1 MEKLLASLPD
11 RPQPTGIR
19 LGFTLLIMGLCALI
33 EVGVFHLAGFTGFFL
48 LLPGIFASGLIFD
61 RGSAFFATFLALM
74 LEAYLSPSFIRAYE
88 QAIPLILFGL
98 TGFAVALVSES
109 LRNTME
115 KLVKAERTKDVLLK
129 ELDHRAKNNMLSM
142 ASVLRLQAR
151 VATNSETRE
160 ALRNSAS
167 RIQVMAKVHDHL
179 APSSPDRAVDL
190 SQYLEELCQKIEEM
204 RATSDVRV
212 RSTVDKTVLPEKK
225 AMPIAFIIN
234 ELVTNSLKY
243 AFPDGRNGVI
253 QVDLKKGRE
262 IVVAVR
268 DDGVGRDPNAEAG
281 VGTRLIDV
289 MLDQL
294 GASIHYED
302 ANPGCRVTVRIPQLH

>member
-1 MEKLLASLPD
+1 MEKFIASLPE
-11 RPQPTGIR
+11 RPQPIAVRFGST
-19 LGFTLLIMGLCALI
+19 FLIMGLCALV

-48 LLPGIFASGLIFD
+48 LLPGIFTTGLVFD
-61 RGSAFFATFLALM
+61 RGSAFFATLLALV
-74 LEAYLSPSFIRAYE
+74 LEAYLSPPFIRAYE
-88 QAIPLILFGL
+88 QAVPLILFGL
-98 TGFAVALVSES
+98 TGFAVALVSEA

-115 KLVKAERTKDVLLK
+115 KLVKAERTKDVLLL

-151 VATNSETRE
+151 VASNSETKE
-160 ALRNSAS
+160 ALRSSAS

-179 APSSPDRAVDL
+179 APSSPDRAVNM
-190 SQYLEELCQKIEEM
+190 SQYLEELCEKIEEM
-204 RATSDVRV
+204 RATSGVMV

-225 AMPIAFIIN
+225 ALPLAFIVN

-253 QVDLKKGRE
+253 EVDLKKDGE

-268 DDGVGRDPNAEAG
+268 DDGIGRDPNAEAG

-289 MLDQL
+289 MVDQL
-294 GASIHYED
+294 GASIHYEN

>member
-11 RPQPTGIR
+11 RPQPIGIR
-19 LGFTLLIMGLCALI
+19 FGFTFLIMGLCALI
-33 EVGVFHLAGFTGFFL
+33 EVGVFHLAGFSGFFL

-61 RGSAFFATFLALM
+61 RGSAFFATFLALV
-74 LEAYLSPSFIRAYE
+74 LAAYLSPPFIRAYE
-88 QAIPLILFGL
+88 QAVPLILFGL
-98 TGFAVALVSES
+98 TGFAVALVSEA
-109 LRNTME
+109 LRNAME
-115 KLVKAERTKDVLLK
+115 NLVKAERTKDVLLQ

-151 VATNSETRE
+151 VASNSETKE
-160 ALRNSAS
+160 ALRSSAN

-179 APSSPDRAVDL
+179 APSSPDRAVDMG
-190 SQYLEELCQKIEEM
+190 QYLEELCQRIEEM
-204 RATSDVRV
+204 RAMSGVVV

-225 AMPIAFIIN
+225 ALPLAFIVN

-243 AFPDGRNGVI
+243 AFPNGRNGVI
-253 QVDLKKGRE
+253 EVDLRKNGE

-268 DDGVGRDPNAEAG
+268 DDGIGRDPDAEAG

-294 GASIHYED
+294 NASIQYED